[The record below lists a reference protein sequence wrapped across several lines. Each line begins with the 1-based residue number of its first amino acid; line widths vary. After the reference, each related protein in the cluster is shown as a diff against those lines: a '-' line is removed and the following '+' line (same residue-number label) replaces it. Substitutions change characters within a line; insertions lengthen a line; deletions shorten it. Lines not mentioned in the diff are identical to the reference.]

1 MQLRMVYLFC
11 IVVTAFIA
19 SGKYFYDK
27 GILSAQLA
35 CAKSKNEQLKTQFT
49 EYVEN
54 SEKQQVES
62 QNISKRLSEQI
73 ASLLLINEK
82 STKELR
88 YAINQSANRVRCEF
102 NADVMQQ
109 LEDART
115 QANNATTGGISNT
128 LSTAGRTGE

>member
-1 MQLRMVYLFC
+1 MQLKFVYLFW
-11 IVVTAFIA
+11 IAVTAFIA
-19 SGKYFYDK
+19 SGKYFYDQ
-27 GILSAQLA
+27 GVLSAQLA
-35 CAKSKNEQLKTQFT
+35 CAESKNEQLKNEFT

-54 SEKQQVES
+54 SEKQQAES

-115 QANNATTGGISNT
+115 QANNSTTSGISNT
-128 LSTAGRTGE
+128 LSTNSRAGE